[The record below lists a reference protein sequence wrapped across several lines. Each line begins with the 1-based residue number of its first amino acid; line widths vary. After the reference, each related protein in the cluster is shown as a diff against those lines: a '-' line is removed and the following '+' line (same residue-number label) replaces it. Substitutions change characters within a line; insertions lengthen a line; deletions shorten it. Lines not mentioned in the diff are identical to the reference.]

1 MTVPMIDI
9 TPPQP
14 PRQRPSVGR
23 IVHYK
28 LSAGDVAIIDRD
40 TPRVVDGRT
49 VRNDVR
55 AGQVL
60 PATVT
65 AVFGTGSTANLI
77 VQLDG
82 AGQYWATSRSESD
95 NEGAWSWP
103 PRVGA

>member
-1 MTVPMIDI
+1 MP
-9 TPPQP
+9 
-14 PRQRPSVGR
+14 PSVSR

-28 LSAGDVAIIDRD
+28 LSAGDVALIDRN
-40 TPRVVDGRT
+40 TPQVVNGRT
-49 VRNDVR
+49 VRNGVR

-60 PATVT
+60 PALVT
-65 AVFGTGSTANLI
+65 AVFGAGSTANLV

-82 AGQYWATSRSESD
+82 EGQYWATSRQESP